1 MRNKEVLDKEIEILN
16 LDKYIVEKLNNIDI
30 CKVDDLWKCNR
41 TYLKNNQLSN
51 NDISQIKIRLQ
62 LLGLDLNKKKY

>member
-1 MRNKEVLDKEIEILN
+1 MRNREVLNKEIEILN
-16 LDKYIVEKLNNIDI
+16 LDKYLIEKLNDIDI
-30 CKVDDLWKCNR
+30 YVVDDLWKCNR
-41 TYLKNNQLSN
+41 TYLKNNQFSN